1 MTQPNLYA
9 NVESCTL
16 CTVCNTL
23 LYSVQCTLY
32 NCSAVQ
38 YTVIFSK
45 EAVGVITKLCTT
57 RECYAVV
64 YYISEFHF
72 NHNTVE
78 NADTSCSPYDNK
90 EEEAKKSAEKP
101 HCPLVVV
108 NIATLGCVPRFD
120 PLNSTFLAVIYNI

>member
-1 MTQPNLYA
+1 ML
-9 NVESCTL
+9 TL
-16 CTVCNTL
+16 SRVHCVQCATHYCTVYTDD
-23 LYSVQCTLY
+23 
-32 NCSAVQ
+32 CSAVQ

>member
-78 NADTSCSPYDNK
+78 NAHLMITK
-90 EEEAKKSAEKP
+90 RKKQRKAPKN
-101 HCPLVVV
+101 L
-108 NIATLGCVPRFD
+108 IAH
-120 PLNSTFLAVIYNI
+120 